1 MIKRLL
7 PMFIAIGLI
16 ILVIAGYLGFRL
28 IDRYTPSKEWIE
40 AADVFGVEGDTVALI
55 LNEEQSET
63 FGISIDGEVYLPVEW
78 VNANLNKRFYW
89 DYEEKILSYA
99 LPTKVVYADSTTV
112 GDSGKPL
119 IWVTDEGV
127 YLSLSLIAGYTDIEI
142 GAFDEGDTKRVF
154 INNTWESE
162 LWAEAERSSAVRLR
176 GGIKSPI
183 LTRVEK
189 GSPVKVLEQMDTWSK
204 VRTQDGFIGYI
215 ENRKL
220 TAAQEVTPQSDFVQP
235 EYTRT
240 ALDEKV
246 CMAWHQVT
254 SREAN
259 STFDNYYANT
269 KGLNVISPTWFALTD
284 NEGNYTCLADQEYVA
299 KAHDAG
305 LQVWALIDNFSD
317 NVQSEV
323 LLSRTSVRKKLIQN
337 LMDDAE
343 EYGFDGY
350 NLDFESLKESAGP
363 HYIQFVREMS
373 AACRNNGLILSIDNH
388 VPAAY
393 NQFYDRTEQG
403 IVADYVIIMGY
414 DEHYAGGDP
423 GSVASLDYVK
433 NGILDTLEEG
443 PKEKVINAVPFYTRV
458 WTEMDDGT
466 VTSEAMGIERAQNW
480 IEENQVELYWQDSLG
495 QYFGECAVE
504 GGSQYLWMEE
514 ERSLGLK
521 MDLIRENDLAGVAC
535 WKLGF
540 EPEEIWDVITWNQE
554 GQGEGE

>member
-1 MIKRLL
+1 
-7 PMFIAIGLI
+7 
-16 ILVIAGYLGFRL
+16 
-28 IDRYTPSKEWIE
+28 
-40 AADVFGVEGDTVALI
+40 
-55 LNEEQSET
+55 
-63 FGISIDGEVYLPVEW
+63 
-78 VNANLNKRFYW
+78 
-89 DYEEKILSYA
+89 
-99 LPTKVVYADSTTV
+99 
-112 GDSGKPL
+112 
-119 IWVTDEGV
+119 
-127 YLSLSLIAGYTDIEI
+127 
-142 GAFDEGDTKRVF
+142 
-154 INNTWESE
+154 
-162 LWAEAERSSAVRLR
+162 
-176 GGIKSPI
+176 
-183 LTRVEK
+183 
-189 GSPVKVLEQMDTWSK
+189 
-204 VRTQDGFIGYI
+204 
-215 ENRKL
+215 
-220 TAAQEVTPQSDFVQP
+220 
-235 EYTRT
+235 
-240 ALDEKV
+240 
-246 CMAWHQVT
+246 
-254 SREAN
+254 
-259 STFDNYYANT
+259 
-269 KGLNVISPTWFALTD
+269 
-284 NEGNYTCLADQEYVA
+284 
-299 KAHDAG
+299 
-305 LQVWALIDNFSD
+305 
-317 NVQSEV
+317 
-323 LLSRTSVRKKLIQN
+323 
-337 LMDDAE
+337 MDDAE

-433 NGILDTLEEG
+433 NGILDTLEEV